1 MSSRVLIVGGGSIG
15 ERHLRCFQQ
24 VGAEVALC
32 ENFDERR
39 ADVAARYGLKESF
52 ATVEAATV
60 HPWDAVVICTPA
72 HLHVRHVAELAPHTP
87 ALLIE
92 KPLTTRLEELP
103 QLHAA
108 VQGKIAGIAYVLR
121 CHPAVQTARDLVRS
135 GAIGQL
141 LQVNLVQG
149 QHFPTFR
156 PAYRTIYYNNRAT
169 GGGCIQDAAT
179 HMVDM
184 VHYLA
189 GPFAW
194 IFCDYGHQA
203 LEGVEVEDTVHL
215 TGRLNAGQTMA
226 SICVNQFM
234 APNEGHIQLNGLT
247 GSILIRLHEQR
258 VGLMRHG
265 ETEWTWTSTPVEERD
280 TLFRIQAERF
290 LAAAAGREPVV
301 CTLPEAEHDLRVC
314 LAALESNGQ
323 KRIAL

>member
-1 MSSRVLIVGGGSIG
+1 MPRVLIVGGGSIG
-15 ERHLRCFQQ
+15 ERHLGCFQH

-39 ADVAARYGLKESF
+39 AEVAQRYQLKESF

-72 HLHVRHVAELAPHTP
+72 HLHVRHCVELAPHTP

-108 VQGKIAGIAYVLR
+108 TQGKVTGVAYVLR
-121 CHPAVQTARDLVRS
+121 CHPVVQAAREVLAS
-135 GAIGQL
+135 GQLGRL

-156 PAYRTIYYNNRAT
+156 PAYRNIYYNNRAT
-169 GGGCIQDAAT
+169 GGGAIQDAVT

-189 GPFAW
+189 GRFDW
-194 IFCDYGHQA
+194 VFCDYAHQA
-203 LEGVEVEDTVHL
+203 LEGVDVEDTVHL
-215 TGRLNAGQTMA
+215 TGRTNSGQTLVSLA
-226 SICVNQFM
+226 VNQFM
-234 APNEGHIQLNGLT
+234 APNEGHILLNGSE
-247 GSILIRLHEQR
+247 GSALIRLHELR
-258 VGLMRHG
+258 FGVMRHG
-265 ETEWTWTSTPVEERD
+265 ETEWRWHDTPVPERD
-280 TLFRIQAERF
+280 SLFRTQAERF
-290 LAAAAGREPVV
+290 LAATAGREPVL
-301 CTLPEAEHDLRVC
+301 CTLQEAEHDLRVC
-314 LAALESNGQ
+314 LAALESGGE
-323 KRIAL
+323 KRIPL